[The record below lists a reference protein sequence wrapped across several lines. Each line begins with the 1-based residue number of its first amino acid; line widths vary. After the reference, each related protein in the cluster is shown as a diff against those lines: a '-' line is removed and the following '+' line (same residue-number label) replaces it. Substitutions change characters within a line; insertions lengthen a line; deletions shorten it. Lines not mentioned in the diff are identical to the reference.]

1 MSIIVEQYIVC
12 VCSLLLTVLFQF
24 LQEDYL
30 HLILL
35 FSRSD
40 FKAVLREVRRNNGST
55 LSGLSLDNI
64 ASQVMA
70 ILDARTGGNP
80 PATSSAAKP
89 ISAAGKPLIAG
100 GVVSGKG
107 KRRPIPRSPVPMSS
121 KKMLPPVATAEPPK
135 MSDIEY
141 DNDGWCII
149 CYEDMY
155 DEDSS
160 TLNCGHRFHSEVGH
174 TYTIL
179 PKL

>member
-1 MSIIVEQYIVC
+1 MKFVSP
-12 VCSLLLTVLFQF
+12 
-24 LQEDYL
+24 
-30 HLILL
+30 
-35 FSRSD
+35 RSD

-64 ASQVMA
+64 ASQIMA
-70 ILDARTGGNP
+70 ILDARTGGTPPNP
-80 PATSSAAKP
+80 SAAKP
-89 ISAAGKPLIAG
+89 IFSATTGKSLIAG

-107 KRRPIPRSPVPMSS
+107 KRRQMVKGVPLGSR
-121 KKMLPPVATAEPPK
+121 KILPPVATAEPPK

-160 TLNCGHRFHSEVGH
+160 TLNCGHRFHSEVSH
-174 TYTIL
+174 TNTHSDTCTHTHTQ
-179 PKL
+179 